1 MSSGY
6 GQEIFQLL
14 DQRLFIGKGEHAPI
28 VHTHLEDKV
37 RYGDLGFSIQR
48 EGKQTFALATTQSQL
63 AQRSEVQSAYRVC
76 QRGLV
81 AAVRKS
87 RPSQGPHVQ
96 T

>member
-1 MSSGY
+1 MFSRH

-96 T
+96 A